1 MIIFSNIYTE
11 ILFLNTSEYDIC
23 KCDDKAS
30 KEMMCVILIPI
41 YLLILEQKLGTHT
54 DIVLEL
60 LYVQLWEKCLAV

>member
-30 KEMMCVILIPI
+30 KETRSKF
-41 YLLILEQKLGTHT
+41 EQK
-54 DIVLEL
+54 
-60 LYVQLWEKCLAV
+60 KAVYDKL